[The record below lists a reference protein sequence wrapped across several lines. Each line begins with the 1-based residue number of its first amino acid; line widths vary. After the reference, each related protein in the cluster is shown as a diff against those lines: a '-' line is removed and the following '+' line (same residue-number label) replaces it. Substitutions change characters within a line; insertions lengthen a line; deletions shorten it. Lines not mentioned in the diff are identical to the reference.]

1 MKIPSLETVQRQSE
15 GYAAFPVSC
24 EIFADIKTPIQVL
37 KILKS
42 ISARCYLLESVEGV
56 EKWGRYSFLGF
67 DPVVEVKCKDGL
79 MEIKNGTS
87 IRVETDDPGQEIR
100 RILSEY
106 RSPKVAGL
114 PPFTGGFVG
123 YFSYDYLKY
132 SEPALRFDG
141 DDSAGFNDLD
151 LMLFEKVIA
160 FDQLRQKIM
169 IMVTIKTDHLAV
181 NYNHAVRELS
191 YLVSLIRSDVPESR
205 EKPRLLSDF
214 KPHFD
219 REAYCEIVEKTKS
232 YIREGDIFQAVPS
245 NRLTAEMEGSLFNT
259 YRVLR
264 TINPSPYM
272 YYIACDDLEIA
283 GASPE
288 TLVKLQDG
296 ELSTFP
302 IAGTSPR
309 GVTSGED
316 AELEERLLKDP
327 KELAEHNMLVDLG
340 RNDLGRVSRYGS
352 VKVQEYLKIQ
362 KYSHVMHITSVVT
375 GQLRENMDQLDAVAA
390 VLPAGTL
397 SGAPKIRA
405 CEIINGLEGI
415 RRGIYGGAIGYIDFT
430 GNMDVCIA
438 IRTAVKKNG
447 LVYVQSGG
455 GVVADS
461 DPEKEYQE
469 SINKAM
475 AVVEAVKQSVEVMD

>member
-1 MKIPSLETVQRQSE
+1 MKIPSLETVQRQAE

-87 IRVETDDPGQEIR
+87 VRVETDDPGQEIR

-160 FDQLRQKIM
+160 FDQLRQKIV

-214 KPHFD
+214 NPHFD

>member
-1 MKIPSLETVQRQSE
+1 
-15 GYAAFPVSC
+15 
-24 EIFADIKTPIQVL
+24 
-37 KILKS
+37 
-42 ISARCYLLESVEGV
+42 
-56 EKWGRYSFLGF
+56 
-67 DPVVEVKCKDGL
+67 
-79 MEIKNGTS
+79 MEIKNGTAV
-87 IRVETDDPGQEIR
+87 RLETDDPGQEIR

-106 RSPKVAGL
+106 RSPKVAEL

-132 SEPALRFDG
+132 SEPSLRFDG

-160 FDQLRQKIM
+160 FDQLRQKIV

-181 NYNHAVRELS
+181 NYNRAVRELD
-191 YLVSLIRSDVPESR
+191 YLVGLIHSDVPASGQL
-205 EKPRLLSDF
+205 PRLLSDF

-219 REAYCEIVEKTKS
+219 REAYCEIVKKTKG

-309 GVTSGED
+309 GRTSEED

-352 VKVQEYLKIQ
+352 VKVQEYLKVQ

-375 GQLRENMDQLDAVAA
+375 GQLRESMDQLDAVAA

-405 CEIINGLEGI
+405 CEIINELEGI

-438 IRTAVKKNG
+438 IRTAVKKDG
-447 LVYVQSGG
+447 RVYVQSGG

>member
-1 MKIPSLETVQRQSE
+1 M
-15 GYAAFPVSC
+15 
-24 EIFADIKTPIQVL
+24 
-37 KILKS
+37 
-42 ISARCYLLESVEGV
+42 
-56 EKWGRYSFLGF
+56 
-67 DPVVEVKCKDGL
+67 KCKDGL
-79 MEIKNGTS
+79 MEIKNGTAV
-87 IRVETDDPGQEIR
+87 RLETDDPGQEIR

-106 RSPKVAGL
+106 RSPKVAEL

-132 SEPALRFDG
+132 SEPSLRFDG

-160 FDQLRQKIM
+160 FDQLRQKIV

-181 NYNHAVRELS
+181 NYNRAVRELD
-191 YLVSLIRSDVPESR
+191 YLVGLIHSDVPASGQL
-205 EKPRLLSDF
+205 PRLLSDF

-219 REAYCEIVEKTKS
+219 REAYCEIVKKTKG

-309 GVTSGED
+309 GRTSEED

-352 VKVQEYLKIQ
+352 VKVQEYLKVQ

-405 CEIINGLEGI
+405 CEIINELEGI

-438 IRTAVKKNG
+438 IRTAVKKDG
-447 LVYVQSGG
+447 RVYVQSGG

>member
-1 MKIPSLETVQRQSE
+1 
-15 GYAAFPVSC
+15 
-24 EIFADIKTPIQVL
+24 
-37 KILKS
+37 
-42 ISARCYLLESVEGV
+42 
-56 EKWGRYSFLGF
+56 
-67 DPVVEVKCKDGL
+67 

-87 IRVETDDPGQEIR
+87 VRVETDDPGQEIR

-160 FDQLRQKIM
+160 FDQLRQKIV

-214 KPHFD
+214 NPHFD

-309 GVTSGED
+309 GGTGEED

>member
-1 MKIPSLETVQRQSE
+1 MAE
-15 GYAAFPVSC
+15 
-24 EIFADIKTPIQVL
+24 
-37 KILKS
+37 
-42 ISARCYLLESVEGV
+42 
-56 EKWGRYSFLGF
+56 
-67 DPVVEVKCKDGL
+67 
-79 MEIKNGTS
+79 
-87 IRVETDDPGQEIR
+87 
-100 RILSEY
+100 
-106 RSPKVAGL
+106 L

-132 SEPALRFDG
+132 SEPSLRFDG

-160 FDQLRQKIM
+160 FDQLRQKIV

-181 NYNHAVRELS
+181 NYNRAVRELD
-191 YLVSLIRSDVPESR
+191 YLVGLIHSDVPASGQL
-205 EKPRLLSDF
+205 PRLLSDF

-219 REAYCEIVEKTKS
+219 REAYCEIVEKTKG

-245 NRLTAEMEGSLFNT
+245 NRLTAEMKGSLFNT

-309 GVTSGED
+309 GRTSEED
-316 AELEERLLKDP
+316 DELEERLLKDP

-352 VKVQEYLKIQ
+352 IKVQEYLKVQ

-375 GQLRENMDQLDAVAA
+375 GQLRENMDQLDAVTA

-405 CEIINGLEGI
+405 CEIINELEGI

-438 IRTAVKKNG
+438 IRTAVKKDG
-447 LVYVQSGG
+447 RVYVQSGG

>member
-1 MKIPSLETVQRQSE
+1 
-15 GYAAFPVSC
+15 
-24 EIFADIKTPIQVL
+24 
-37 KILKS
+37 
-42 ISARCYLLESVEGV
+42 
-56 EKWGRYSFLGF
+56 
-67 DPVVEVKCKDGL
+67 

-87 IRVETDDPGQEIR
+87 VRVETDDPGQEIR

-160 FDQLRQKIM
+160 FDQLRQKIVS
-169 IMVTIKTDHLAV
+169 MVTIKTDQLAV

-288 TLVKLQDG
+288 TLVKLQDS

-405 CEIINGLEGI
+405 CEIINEMEGI

>member
-1 MKIPSLETVQRQSE
+1 M
-15 GYAAFPVSC
+15 
-24 EIFADIKTPIQVL
+24 L
-37 KILKS
+37 KILKG
-42 ISARCYLLESVEGV
+42 ISSRCYLLESVEGV

-67 DPVVEVKCKDGL
+67 DPVVEVKCRDGL
-79 MEIKNGTS
+79 MEIKNGTAVR
-87 IRVETDDPGQEIR
+87 IETDDPGQEIR

-106 RSPKVAGL
+106 RSPKVAEL

-132 SEPALRFDG
+132 SEPTLRFSG

-160 FDQLRQKIM
+160 FDQLRQKIV

-181 NYNHAVRELS
+181 NYNRAVRELD
-191 YLVSLIRSDVPESR
+191 YLVGLIHSDVPAGGEP
-205 EKPRLLSDF
+205 PRLLSDF
-214 KPHFD
+214 KPHFA
-219 REAYCEIVEKTKS
+219 REAYCEIVDKTKG

-245 NRLTAEMEGSLFNT
+245 NRLTAEMEGSLLNT

-309 GVTSGED
+309 GGTSEED

-352 VKVQEYLKIQ
+352 VNVQEYLKIQ

-405 CEIINGLEGI
+405 CEIINELEGI

-438 IRTAVKKNG
+438 IRTAVKKDG
-447 LVYVQSGG
+447 RVYIQSGG

>member
-1 MKIPSLETVQRQSE
+1 M
-15 GYAAFPVSC
+15 
-24 EIFADIKTPIQVL
+24 
-37 KILKS
+37 
-42 ISARCYLLESVEGV
+42 
-56 EKWGRYSFLGF
+56 
-67 DPVVEVKCKDGL
+67 GL
-79 MEIKNGTS
+79 I
-87 IRVETDDPGQEIR
+87 
-100 RILSEY
+100 
-106 RSPKVAGL
+106 
-114 PPFTGGFVG
+114 
-123 YFSYDYLKY
+123 
-132 SEPALRFDG
+132 
-141 DDSAGFNDLD
+141 
-151 LMLFEKVIA
+151 
-160 FDQLRQKIM
+160 
-169 IMVTIKTDHLAV
+169 H
-181 NYNHAVRELS
+181 
-191 YLVSLIRSDVPESR
+191 SDVPASGQP
-205 EKPRLLSDF
+205 PRLLSDF

-219 REAYCEIVEKTKS
+219 REAYCEIVEKTKG

-309 GVTSGED
+309 GRTSEED
-316 AELEERLLKDP
+316 DELEERLLKDP

-352 VKVQEYLKIQ
+352 VKVQEYLKVQ

-375 GQLRENMDQLDAVAA
+375 GQLRENMDQLDAVTA

-405 CEIINGLEGI
+405 CEIINELEGI

-438 IRTAVKKNG
+438 IRTAVKKDG
-447 LVYVQSGG
+447 RVYVQSGG

>member
-1 MKIPSLETVQRQSE
+1 
-15 GYAAFPVSC
+15 
-24 EIFADIKTPIQVL
+24 
-37 KILKS
+37 
-42 ISARCYLLESVEGV
+42 
-56 EKWGRYSFLGF
+56 
-67 DPVVEVKCKDGL
+67 
-79 MEIKNGTS
+79 MEIKNGTAVR
-87 IRVETDDPGQEIR
+87 IETDDPGQEIR

-106 RSPKVAGL
+106 RSPKVAEL

-132 SEPALRFDG
+132 SEPTLRFSG

-160 FDQLRQKIM
+160 FDQLRQKIV

-181 NYNHAVRELS
+181 NYNRAVRELD
-191 YLVSLIRSDVPESR
+191 YLVGLIHSDVPAGGEPP
-205 EKPRLLSDF
+205 KLLSDF

-219 REAYCEIVEKTKS
+219 REAYCEIVDKTKG

-245 NRLTAEMEGSLFNT
+245 NRLTAEMEGSLLNT

-309 GVTSGED
+309 GGTSEED

-352 VKVQEYLKIQ
+352 VNVQEYLKIQ

-405 CEIINGLEGI
+405 CEIINELEGI

-438 IRTAVKKNG
+438 IRTAVKKDG
-447 LVYVQSGG
+447 RVYIQSGG

>member
-1 MKIPSLETVQRQSE
+1 
-15 GYAAFPVSC
+15 
-24 EIFADIKTPIQVL
+24 
-37 KILKS
+37 
-42 ISARCYLLESVEGV
+42 
-56 EKWGRYSFLGF
+56 
-67 DPVVEVKCKDGL
+67 
-79 MEIKNGTS
+79 MEIKNGTAV
-87 IRVETDDPGQEIR
+87 RLETDDPGQEIR

-106 RSPKVAGL
+106 RRPKVAEL

-132 SEPALRFDG
+132 SEPSLRFDG

-160 FDQLRQKIM
+160 FDQLRQKIV

-181 NYNHAVRELS
+181 NYNRAVRELD
-191 YLVSLIRSDVPESR
+191 YLVGLIHSDVPASGQL
-205 EKPRLLSDF
+205 PRLLSDF

-219 REAYCEIVEKTKS
+219 REAYCEIVEKTKG

-309 GVTSGED
+309 GRTSEED
-316 AELEERLLKDP
+316 AELEERLFKDP

-352 VKVQEYLKIQ
+352 VKVQEYLKVQ

-405 CEIINGLEGI
+405 CEIINELEGI

-438 IRTAVKKNG
+438 IRTAVKKDG
-447 LVYVQSGG
+447 RVYVQSGG